1 MGSFH
6 AEPGVLAPGRWAR
19 PGGKRGKY
27 RRSPESLALTSLRIF
42 SGVPVMVNR
51 VGGECKPLNKSAM
64 AGHECLLLEWDALR
78 CGVMRCDSRKEVG
91 VI

>member
-1 MGSFH
+1 MGSFP
-6 AEPGVLAPGRWAR
+6 AEPRVLAPGRQAL

-51 VGGECKPLNKSAM
+51 V
-64 AGHECLLLEWDALR
+64 
-78 CGVMRCDSRKEVG
+78 
-91 VI
+91 